1 MGRGSLALAM
11 TLVMILHMSSPTLLG
26 MEDGDRGSE
35 ARDSSLDIL
44 MLGNSYTSTNSL
56 AVRLDSILTD
66 SGEDAVVT
74 SLTSGGLKLNEHAE
88 RADTPGHSWNASL
101 QQQHDYVILQD
112 QSQVPG
118 LSTETEYWQE
128 SLQGLEYLNQRIESQ
143 GGDTILFMTWGRK
156 EGDWLHPDFSSMQ
169 DSVSRGYEMYNENIS
184 TSDRPTY
191 IAPVGLAFKHIHDA
205 VEASG
210 INATDDGTAFSTL
223 YSSDG
228 SHPSIDGTYLTAC
241 VFHSTITGESSVG
254 SAAPSQIAP
263 WRALELQQ
271 AAADT
276 VFNETLDYTYPWQIE
291 RSNVRFGPESG
302 SVFEIDPGASIG
314 LNFNFTNHAEVDD
327 TAMIAITGAQGWE
340 ITWQNPGSPQAGH
353 LFEAPSDVAQW
364 VQFSITAPSVSD
376 GYPLAGSLHQFNM
389 QLTSGSDGSR
399 DWYNFSLRYGFY
411 HGASIEVGGGNASL
425 SPGEVIDLSVTAR
438 NLGNSVRDLVVGI
451 AETDGNGT
459 LAGEPGMSLSSDGWA
474 AIVLNRVELD
484 AMSPNESGQVHIQV
498 QAPDRYP
505 GSLFFDVLVW
515 SSAAPEDVSTVSQ
528 SVSITPRTGGLLS
541 MDSNGCEGDT
551 QPGESCHVSLRVENT
566 GDVTSS
572 FLLTAVGAEG
582 AGWLSVEVSQDMI
595 TLGPGQSMSGIGVS
609 CTISEDT
616 SADLTALV
624 GAQIWLGDW
633 SPDAVQFGVTVDERY
648 EWLLERISSDLSE
661 DNNLTSQWTLTN
673 AGNEPD
679 GLVVNLDVNMVTDFG
694 LQPPPGSSTSTAS
707 GNPRSFEVMDV
718 EPGDSVVFSAWMVV
732 PSEAPVETT
741 AVLTVEVRS
750 IRDPDIVFTDRDT
763 ASVPATSV
771 PAAEQGGGAGLQIA
785 IDWLEAWHELILIA
799 IVVIAGSIGVI
810 VAMRIRKQ
818 RELALMEPEQSGEES
833 AEEWM
838 ARFEEGGGQAP
849 ELVESP
855 RIGARDFAAEFI
867 EKSGGLPEK
876 PRAGPGEEV
885 VKTASDVI
893 DKHQAKDDIESVT
906 EIADRIT
913 EGEMPHPSNVMLD
926 PAERETRRVV
936 PRKSRDDDSPDDY
949 DLEI

>member
-26 MEDGDRGSE
+26 MEGGDRGSE

-327 TAMIAITGAQGWE
+327 TAMIVITGAQGWE

-582 AGWLSVEVSQDMI
+582 AGWLSVEVSQDII

>member
-1 MGRGSLALAM
+1 
-11 TLVMILHMSSPTLLG
+11 

-327 TAMIAITGAQGWE
+327 TAMIVITGAQGWE

-582 AGWLSVEVSQDMI
+582 AGWLSVEVSQDII

-810 VAMRIRKQ
+810 VARRIRKQ

-913 EGEMPHPSNVMLD
+913 EGEMPHPGNVMLD

>member
-327 TAMIAITGAQGWE
+327 TAMIVITGAQGWE

-582 AGWLSVEVSQDMI
+582 AGWLSVEVSQDII

-810 VAMRIRKQ
+810 VARRIRKQ

-913 EGEMPHPSNVMLD
+913 EGEMPHPGNVMLD

>member
-1 MGRGSLALAM
+1 
-11 TLVMILHMSSPTLLG
+11 
-26 MEDGDRGSE
+26 
-35 ARDSSLDIL
+35 
-44 MLGNSYTSTNSL
+44 
-56 AVRLDSILTD
+56 
-66 SGEDAVVT
+66 
-74 SLTSGGLKLNEHAE
+74 
-88 RADTPGHSWNASL
+88 
-101 QQQHDYVILQD
+101 
-112 QSQVPG
+112 
-118 LSTETEYWQE
+118 
-128 SLQGLEYLNQRIESQ
+128 
-143 GGDTILFMTWGRK
+143 
-156 EGDWLHPDFSSMQ
+156 
-169 DSVSRGYEMYNENIS
+169 
-184 TSDRPTY
+184 
-191 IAPVGLAFKHIHDA
+191 VGLAFKHIHDA

-582 AGWLSVEVSQDMI
+582 AGWLSVEVSQDII

>member
-648 EWLLERISSDLSE
+648 EWLLERISSDLSK

-810 VAMRIRKQ
+810 VARRIRKQ

-913 EGEMPHPSNVMLD
+913 EGEMPHPGNVMLD

>member
-1 MGRGSLALAM
+1 
-11 TLVMILHMSSPTLLG
+11 

-582 AGWLSVEVSQDMI
+582 AGWLSVEVSQDII

>member
-11 TLVMILHMSSPTLLG
+11 TLVMILHLNSPALLG
-26 MEDGDRGSE
+26 MEGGDRGTE

-74 SLTSGGLKLNEHAE
+74 SLTSGGLKLSEHAE

-101 QQQHDYVILQD
+101 QQQHDFVILQD

-128 SLQGLEYLNQRIESQ
+128 SLEGLEYLNQRIESQ

-210 INATDDGTAFSTL
+210 VNATDDSTAFSTL
-223 YSSDG
+223 YGSDG
-228 SHPSIDGTYLTAC
+228 SHPSIDGTYLAAC

-271 AAADT
+271 AAAAT
-276 VFNETLDYTYPWQIE
+276 VFNETPDYTYPWQVE
-291 RSNVRFGPESG
+291 GSNVRFGPESG

-327 TAMIAITGAQGWE
+327 TAMVAITGAQGWE
-340 ITWQNPGSPQAGH
+340 IGWQKPGSPQAGH

-376 GYPLAGSLHQFNM
+376 GYPLAGSLHQFSM

-399 DWYNFSLRYGFY
+399 DWYNFSLRYGFH
-411 HGASIEVGGGNASL
+411 HGASIEEGGGNASL
-425 SPGEVIDLSVTAR
+425 SPGEVIDLSVTVR
-438 NLGNSVRDLVVGI
+438 NLGNSVRDLIVGI
-451 AETDGNGT
+451 AETDGDGT
-459 LAGEPGMSLSSDGWA
+459 LVGEPGMSLSSEGWA
-474 AIVLNRVELD
+474 AIVLSRVELD
-484 AMSPNESGQVHIQV
+484 AMAPNESGQTHIQV

-505 GSLFFDVLVW
+505 GVLSFEVLVW
-515 SSAAPEDVSTVSQ
+515 SSASPEEVSTVSQ
-528 SVSITPRTGGLLS
+528 TVSITPRTGGLLS
-541 MDSNGCEGDT
+541 LDSNGCEGDT
-551 QPGESCHVSLRVENT
+551 QPGDSCHVSFRVENT

-572 FLLTAVGAEG
+572 FLLTAAAAEG
-582 AGWLSVEVSQDMI
+582 VGWLTVEASMDVI
-595 TLGPGQSMSGIGVS
+595 TLGPGQSMSGIEVS
-609 CTISEDT
+609 CTVSEDT
-616 SADLTALV
+616 SADLIALV
-624 GAQIWLGDW
+624 DTRIWLGDW
-633 SPDAVQFGVTVDERY
+633 SPDAVQFEVMVDERY
-648 EWLLERISSDLSE
+648 EWLLERVSSDLSG
-661 DNNLTSQWTLTN
+661 DNNLTSHWTLTN

-694 LQPPPGSSTSTAS
+694 LQPPLGALIGAAI
-707 GNPRSFEVMDV
+707 GNPRSFEVRDV
-718 EPGDSVVFSAWMVV
+718 EPGDSVVFSAWMDV

-741 AVLTVEVRS
+741 AILTVEVRS
-750 IRDPDIVFTDRDT
+750 IRDPSIVFTAQDT
-763 ASVPATSV
+763 AAV
-771 PAAEQGGGAGLQIA
+771 PAASMPTAEQDGGAGLQST
-785 IDWLEAWHELILIA
+785 IDWLEAWHERILIV
-799 IVVIAGSIGVI
+799 IVVIAGSIGVV
-810 VAMRIRKQ
+810 VAMRVRKQ
-818 RELALMEPEQSGEES
+818 RELALMVPEQPGEES

-838 ARFEEGGGQAP
+838 ARFEEGGGQTP
-849 ELVESP
+849 ELAVSP

-867 EKSGGLPEK
+867 EKSGGLSEK
-876 PRAGPGEEV
+876 PRAGPSEEV
-885 VKTASDVI
+885 VKIASDVI
-893 DKHQAKDDIESVT
+893 DEHQAEQDIESAT
-906 EIADRIT
+906 EIADRIS
-913 EGEMPHPSNVMLD
+913 EGEMPHPSNAMLD
-926 PAERETRRVV
+926 SAEQETRRVV

>member
-609 CTISEDT
+609 CTVSEDT

-913 EGEMPHPSNVMLD
+913 EGEMPHPGNVMLD

>member
-609 CTISEDT
+609 CTVSEDT

>member
-327 TAMIAITGAQGWE
+327 TAMIVITGAQGWE

-810 VAMRIRKQ
+810 VARRIRKQ

>member
-1 MGRGSLALAM
+1 
-11 TLVMILHMSSPTLLG
+11 
-26 MEDGDRGSE
+26 
-35 ARDSSLDIL
+35 
-44 MLGNSYTSTNSL
+44 
-56 AVRLDSILTD
+56 
-66 SGEDAVVT
+66 
-74 SLTSGGLKLNEHAE
+74 
-88 RADTPGHSWNASL
+88 
-101 QQQHDYVILQD
+101 
-112 QSQVPG
+112 
-118 LSTETEYWQE
+118 
-128 SLQGLEYLNQRIESQ
+128 
-143 GGDTILFMTWGRK
+143 
-156 EGDWLHPDFSSMQ
+156 
-169 DSVSRGYEMYNENIS
+169 
-184 TSDRPTY
+184 
-191 IAPVGLAFKHIHDA
+191 
-205 VEASG
+205 
-210 INATDDGTAFSTL
+210 
-223 YSSDG
+223 
-228 SHPSIDGTYLTAC
+228 
-241 VFHSTITGESSVG
+241 
-254 SAAPSQIAP
+254 
-263 WRALELQQ
+263 
-271 AAADT
+271 
-276 VFNETLDYTYPWQIE
+276 
-291 RSNVRFGPESG
+291 
-302 SVFEIDPGASIG
+302 
-314 LNFNFTNHAEVDD
+314 
-327 TAMIAITGAQGWE
+327 
-340 ITWQNPGSPQAGH
+340 
-353 LFEAPSDVAQW
+353 
-364 VQFSITAPSVSD
+364 
-376 GYPLAGSLHQFNM
+376 
-389 QLTSGSDGSR
+389 
-399 DWYNFSLRYGFY
+399 
-411 HGASIEVGGGNASL
+411 
-425 SPGEVIDLSVTAR
+425 VIDLSVTAR

-609 CTISEDT
+609 CTVSEDT

-633 SPDAVQFGVTVDERY
+633 SPDAVQFEVTVDERY

>member
-1 MGRGSLALAM
+1 
-11 TLVMILHMSSPTLLG
+11 
-26 MEDGDRGSE
+26 
-35 ARDSSLDIL
+35 
-44 MLGNSYTSTNSL
+44 
-56 AVRLDSILTD
+56 
-66 SGEDAVVT
+66 
-74 SLTSGGLKLNEHAE
+74 
-88 RADTPGHSWNASL
+88 
-101 QQQHDYVILQD
+101 
-112 QSQVPG
+112 
-118 LSTETEYWQE
+118 
-128 SLQGLEYLNQRIESQ
+128 
-143 GGDTILFMTWGRK
+143 
-156 EGDWLHPDFSSMQ
+156 
-169 DSVSRGYEMYNENIS
+169 
-184 TSDRPTY
+184 
-191 IAPVGLAFKHIHDA
+191 
-205 VEASG
+205 
-210 INATDDGTAFSTL
+210 
-223 YSSDG
+223 
-228 SHPSIDGTYLTAC
+228 
-241 VFHSTITGESSVG
+241 HSTITGESSVG

-648 EWLLERISSDLSE
+648 EWLLERISSDLSN

>member
-1 MGRGSLALAM
+1 
-11 TLVMILHMSSPTLLG
+11 

-648 EWLLERISSDLSE
+648 EWLLERISSDLSN

>member
-582 AGWLSVEVSQDMI
+582 AGWLSVEVSQDII

>member
-633 SPDAVQFGVTVDERY
+633 SPDAVQFEVTVDERY

-913 EGEMPHPSNVMLD
+913 EGEMPHPGNVMLD

>member
-26 MEDGDRGSE
+26 MEGGDRGSE

-633 SPDAVQFGVTVDERY
+633 SPDAVQFEVTVDERY

>member
-810 VAMRIRKQ
+810 VARRIRKQ

-913 EGEMPHPSNVMLD
+913 EGEMPHPGNVMLD

>member
-26 MEDGDRGSE
+26 MEGGDRGSE

-327 TAMIAITGAQGWE
+327 TAMIVITGAQGWE

-582 AGWLSVEVSQDMI
+582 AGWLSVEVSQDII

-810 VAMRIRKQ
+810 VARRIRKQ

-913 EGEMPHPSNVMLD
+913 EGEMPHPGNVMLD

>member
-624 GAQIWLGDW
+624 GARIWLGDW
-633 SPDAVQFGVTVDERY
+633 SPDAVQFEVTVDERY
-648 EWLLERISSDLSE
+648 EWLLERISSDLSN

-694 LQPPPGSSTSTAS
+694 LQPPTGSSTSTAS